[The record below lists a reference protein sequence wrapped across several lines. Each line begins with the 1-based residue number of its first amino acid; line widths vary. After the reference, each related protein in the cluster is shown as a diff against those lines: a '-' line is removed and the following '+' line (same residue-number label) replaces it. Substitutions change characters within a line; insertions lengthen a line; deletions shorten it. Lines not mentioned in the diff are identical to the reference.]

1 MAATTSTASTQSS
14 RSESI
19 ETTRRSESDT
29 GHVTRVLVPESVT
42 VQKDRVPAPVVWI
55 CRDERSQK
63 EQSRSEEFIPHKA
76 HEEEEAIGDEDRHP
90 HRLLPTPV
98 RVLARPRAAEAE
110 RR

>member
-29 GHVTRVLVPESVT
+29 GHVTRVLVPESAT
-42 VQKDRVPAPVVWI
+42 VQRDRVPAPVVGTH
-55 CRDERSQK
+55 RDERSQK
-63 EQSRSEEFIPHKA
+63 EPSHSEEFIPHKA
-76 HEEEEAIGDEDRHP
+76 PEEEEAIGDADRHP
-90 HRLLPTPV
+90 HRLPPIPV
-98 RVLARPRAAEAE
+98 RVLAPPRAAEAE